1 MDENL
6 IWFAYFDDEP
16 VGAWLNLPELNQ
28 YFKYFNGKFGIL
40 EKVHFLW
47 MKLTGKC
54 KKFYGIVFG
63 VVPEHQ
69 GKGVDG
75 LLIWAGAQKIRSLN
89 RYTFMELQWI
99 GDFNPKMIAIA
110 QSLGSKKCR
119 TLITYRKLF
128 DETREFKRH
137 PMIG

>member
-1 MDENL
+1 
-6 IWFAYFDDEP
+6 
-16 VGAWLNLPELNQ
+16 
-28 YFKYFNGKFGIL
+28 
-40 EKVHFLW
+40 

-89 RYTFMELQWI
+89 RYTFMELPWI